1 MTRADSW
8 ARARAVPRVVVHAVC
23 TDGGEI
29 HALVGMGYVGPLP
42 KWEFA
47 SVSGIR
53 ACLECGE

>member
-23 TDGGEI
+23 TDIGRT
-29 HALVGMGYVGPLP
+29 HAEVGMGYVGPLP

-47 SVSGIR
+47 SISGIR
-53 ACLECGE
+53 AYLECGK